1 MTVGLSFLLGLVAG
15 SVSFY
20 MLGLWWPVA
29 LLVGLVA
36 WLAFGLFDV
45 KMDSAFTLMAGAL
58 LIFCVSL
65 SGMIMRANDQ
75 LSGLQYAD
83 TVMEDGTQTRYPIP
97 LLGNARYGE
106 EIYRSIGCAEC
117 HTQQVTHEGVEF
129 DIKALATEKNLAAVK
144 DAIDRY
150 HRVTGNPA
158 SGGAA
163 HGLPAGEWETVA
175 HGANAADAA
184 KARGFLSAAGAS
196 VDVQVRFKGED
207 LDADEFNNPDGR
219 GWGKRRSVARDYLFV
234 EKPMLGSVRIG
245 PDLANVGTR
254 HSRATLLRILL
265 DPKLIRKDS
274 KMPQHRF
281 LFEEA
286 KKGDD
291 DAIAVR
297 KDKENVYYK
306 PTKDGAALVDYL
318 LSLKGA
324 NYPLEEAPVYQPF
337 TSSLPKPAAPAE
349 EKADEKEGGE
359 ATAEATN

>member
-1 MTVGLSFLLGLVAG
+1 V
-15 SVSFY
+15 
-20 MLGLWWPVA
+20 
-29 LLVGLVA
+29 
-36 WLAFGLFDV
+36 
-45 KMDSAFTLMAGAL
+45 L

-65 SGMIMRANDQ
+65 SGMIMRANEQ
-75 LSGLQYAD
+75 LSGLQYAE

-106 EIYRSIGCAEC
+106 EVYRSIGCAEC
-117 HTQQVTHEGVEF
+117 HTQQVTHGGVEF

-150 HRVTGNPA
+150 HRATGSPA
-158 SGGAA
+158 SSGAA
-163 HGLPAGEWETVA
+163 HGLPVGEWETVA
-175 HGANAADAA
+175 HGANSADAA

-196 VDVQVRFKGED
+196 VDVQVRFHGED

-219 GWGKRRSVARDYLFV
+219 GWGKRRSVARDFLFADR
-234 EKPMLGSVRIG
+234 PMLGSVRIG

-254 HSRATLLRILL
+254 LSRSTLLRILL

-286 KKGDD
+286 KKSDD

-306 PTKDGAALVDYL
+306 PTKDGEAVVDYL

-337 TSSLPKPAAPAE
+337 TSSLPKPVASSE
-349 EKADEKEGGE
+349 EKTE
-359 ATAEATN
+359 AKKDGQASAEAAN